1 MLVKS
6 CSEVVVMSSSKPIN
20 NGSAEIRQWLPPD
33 MGEGKTKQD
42 NGKLQPPSAPPTA
55 QELEAIH
62 QQAYEEGYEKGKQ
75 EGFEFGHKE
84 GLNQAKHELQ
94 RYTTKL
100 DRLLETFEQP
110 LHNLDNQVEK
120 ELLALVIAIVKQL
133 VRREVKSDPNLIVGV
148 VREALSVLPI
158 SSRNVRL
165 LLHPED
171 AELVRDV
178 YALGD
183 TEVGWHLIEDPVI
196 NRGGCR
202 VVTDTSQVDATLES
216 RLASLI
222 APLLAGA
229 RAIDEQLGEE

>member
-1 MLVKS
+1 M
-6 CSEVVVMSSSKPIN
+6 
-20 NGSAEIRQWLPPD
+20 D
-33 MGEGKTKQD
+33 EGKPKQHS
-42 NGKLQPPSAPPTA
+42 GKMQPPSAPPTA

-62 QQAYEEGYEKGKQ
+62 QQAYEEGFEKGKQ

-94 RYTTKL
+94 GYATKL
-100 DRLLETFEQP
+100 DQLLETFEQP
-110 LHNLDNQVEK
+110 LRNLDNQVEK
-120 ELLALVIAIVKQL
+120 ELLALVISIVKQL

-148 VREALSVLPI
+148 VREALSVLPV

-171 AELVRDV
+171 AELIRDV

-183 TEVGWHLIEDPVI
+183 TEVGWQLIEDPVI
-196 NRGGCR
+196 NRGGCK

-216 RLASLI
+216 RLTSLI